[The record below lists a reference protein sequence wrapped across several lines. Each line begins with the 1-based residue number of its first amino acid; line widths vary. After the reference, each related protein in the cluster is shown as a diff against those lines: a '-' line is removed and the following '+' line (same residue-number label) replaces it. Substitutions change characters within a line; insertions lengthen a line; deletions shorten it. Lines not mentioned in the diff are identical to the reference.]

1 MREGHKHLNLKE
13 SDFDTIVKHL
23 GATLTEIGCPGEL
36 IGKIAGAL
44 VALKDE
50 VLNKWCQW
58 NNPGFGINHFY
69 KINKFVFLI
78 ISIF

>member
-1 MREGHKHLNLKE
+1 MREGHKHLGLKD

-50 VLNKWCQW
+50 VLNK
-58 NNPGFGINHFY
+58 
-69 KINKFVFLI
+69 
-78 ISIF
+78 

>member
-50 VLNKWCQW
+50 VLNK
-58 NNPGFGINHFY
+58 
-69 KINKFVFLI
+69 
-78 ISIF
+78 